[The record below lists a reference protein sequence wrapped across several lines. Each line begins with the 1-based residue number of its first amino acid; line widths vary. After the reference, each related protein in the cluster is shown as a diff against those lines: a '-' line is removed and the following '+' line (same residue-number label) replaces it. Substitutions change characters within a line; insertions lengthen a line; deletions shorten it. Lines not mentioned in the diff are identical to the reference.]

1 MNHFFN
7 HNINDMKKI
16 NLVAIL
22 IVLFAV
28 KGLSQTNINTQPFI
42 EVNASADTLVVPDEI
57 YINIIISEN
66 DNKKLSVEQQE
77 SRMIAA
83 FQAMHINVEKDLS
96 TSDMISDFKNRFLRS
111 KDVVKTKTYQ
121 LKVGDA
127 MTAGKVFAT
136 LEDLGIANSSISKVD
151 YSNMDLLK
159 NLCRVKA
166 IESAKNTA
174 EMLVKP
180 LNQKVGKAIQIIDAN
195 STPIYNPQVRMYSM
209 AKVAGAADETPNIDF
224 EKIKVQVNENV
235 KFILE

>member
-1 MNHFFN
+1 
-7 HNINDMKKI
+7 MKKI

>member
-1 MNHFFN
+1 
-7 HNINDMKKI
+7 MKKI

-28 KGLSQTNINTQPFI
+28 KGFSQTNINTQPFI

>member
-1 MNHFFN
+1 
-7 HNINDMKKI
+7 MKKI
-16 NLVAIL
+16 NLLAIL
-22 IVLFAV
+22 IILFAV
-28 KGLSQTNINTQPFI
+28 KGISQTNINTEPFI
-42 EVNASADTLVVPDEI
+42 EINASADTLVVPDEI

-127 MTAGKVFAT
+127 MTAGKVFAS

-166 IESAKNTA
+166 MKSAKNTA

-195 STPIYNPQVRMYSM
+195 STPIYNPQIRMFSM
-209 AKVAGAADETPNIDF
+209 AKVADAADETPKIDF
-224 EKIKVQVNENV
+224 EKIRVQVNENV

>member
-1 MNHFFN
+1 
-7 HNINDMKKI
+7 MKKI

-224 EKIKVQVNENV
+224 EKIKIQVNENV